1 MQDMNC
7 AIQEQKNISKD
18 TKNIDKRK
26 LTNCASLI
34 LKLFAFQKTLK
45 ERKYQ
50 ATDWEILFALHTSDK
65 GLHPDDIKLSHNS
78 VIGRQTTNKR
88 SEQTVHQRRY
98 TDGQ

>member
-1 MQDMNC
+1 M
-7 AIQEQKNISKD
+7 
-18 TKNIDKRK
+18 
-26 LTNCASLI
+26 
-34 LKLFAFQKTLK
+34 FAFQKTLK

-88 SEQTVHQRRY
+88 SEQTVHKRRY
-98 TDGQ
+98 TDGQWTHEMMLDTISY

>member
-1 MQDMNC
+1 MNC
-7 AIQEQKNISKD
+7 ATYGQKNISKD
-18 TKNIDKRK
+18 PESIDKRRK

-88 SEQTVHQRRY
+88 SEQTVHKRRY